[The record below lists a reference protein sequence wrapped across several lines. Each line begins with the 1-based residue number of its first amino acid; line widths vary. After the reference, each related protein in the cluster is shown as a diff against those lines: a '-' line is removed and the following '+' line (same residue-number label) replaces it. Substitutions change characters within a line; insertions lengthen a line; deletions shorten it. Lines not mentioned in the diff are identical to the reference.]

1 MLEEGTVVRI
11 EGDGKALVELERK
24 SACGACCARQTEG
37 GQACSLSSAGGKMQI
52 EADNQVSAKTGD
64 RVRLDIE
71 AKGLVAGAAMLYLL
85 PALGLIFGIVLGERI
100 SSNAGVLFGIILMF
114 LFFII
119 GRFYSGRKV
128 SYTAHILDKIA

>member
-1 MLEEGTVVRI
+1 LLEEGTVVRI

-37 GQACSLSSAGGKMQI
+37 GQACSLSAGGKMQL
-52 EADNQVSAKTGD
+52 EADNPVSAKAGD

-71 AKGLVAGAAMLYLL
+71 AKGLAVGMAMLYLL
-85 PALGLIFGIVLGERI
+85 PALGLIFGIILGERI
-100 SSNAGVLFGIILMF
+100 SSNTGVLFGIILMF

-119 GRFYSGRKV
+119 GRFYSSRRV

>member
-1 MLEEGTVVRI
+1 
-11 EGDGKALVELERK
+11 
-24 SACGACCARQTEG
+24 
-37 GQACSLSSAGGKMQI
+37 MQI